1 MSTIF
6 FIMKEISES
15 IKKLSPEDFKE
26 LAARLQLKNKSKRD
40 VVGALSSITGLHTLL
55 KSLDASCHRVLMA
68 VYGSPDGVTFVEI
81 QKELKLEI
89 PVIEKTADILTR
101 NLLIYTIKNR
111 QMLNTKMDKAYG
123 ISEIAG
129 ILRMVEPKALTDRLH
144 KNFLHLETLKQNPEF
159 EKNLKDR
166 EIQGF
171 LKFMAESGC
180 IVSLDAA
187 RDRLPQ
193 KSAEKII
200 TGLISQSTIQL
211 YHCYRPEFNSYLI
224 LQDKLSSSVA
234 LMDEHDDARKKL
246 KVCNRYFQIN
256 NLLNAFDV
264 ISTFGLFLTKQQ
276 EFRKIDIRRI
286 SEAMLPLKDMNGADI
301 PPEESAQLSMFILN
315 RLGCLKLNKDIAAI
329 SLFELRNELDQP
341 LQLMKRLLKNA
352 GGSGAYETFFKPPFE
367 IPSYDFMKSIIKLL
381 FKLKSATYSYL
392 KITILTRT
400 LSEGSERSFSDSLM
414 DLGDELERFGT
425 VMNFLCIMG
434 IIDIGGGRI
443 TLSDIGKNLAGHMLK
458 TYPEEDTRP
467 AGKNIYINPDFTLII
482 PAQELPSDALY
493 HLLTHT
499 DIIKHDVIINTV
511 ISRPAI
517 VRAQKR
523 GMTLSRFLEVLELYS
538 KNELPQNLDF
548 LLREW
553 SNQTI
558 NVKISQHILLST
570 SHSEFIDEL
579 LLGIAKEGIVERIS
593 QTHALVKK
601 EYIDEIIKI
610 ARKKDAVISLF
621 NELEEE
627 D

>member
-6 FIMKEISES
+6 FYMKEISES
-15 IKKLSPEDFKE
+15 IKKLSPEDFKD
-26 LAARLQLKNKSKRD
+26 LGARLQLKNKSKRD
-40 VVGALSSITGLHTLL
+40 LVSALSTVTGMHTLL
-55 KSLDASCHRVLMA
+55 KSLDATCHRILMV

-89 PVIEKTADILTR
+89 PVIEKTADILSR

-123 ISEIAG
+123 ILEIAG
-129 ILRMVEPKALTDRLH
+129 LLRIVEPKALTDRLH
-144 KNFLHLETLKQNPEF
+144 KNFLHLETQKQHPEF
-159 EKNLKDR
+159 EKILKDR
-166 EIQGF
+166 EIQAF

-180 IVSLDAA
+180 IVTLDAA

-200 TGLISQSTIQL
+200 AGLISQNIIYL
-211 YHCYRPEFNSYLI
+211 YQCYRPEFNSYLI
-224 LQDKLSSSVA
+224 LQDKISSSLAV
-234 LMDEHDDARKKL
+234 LDEHDDARKKL
-246 KVCNRYFQIN
+246 KVSNRYFQIN
-256 NLLNAFDV
+256 NILNAFDI

-286 SEAMLPLKDMNGADI
+286 SEAMLPLRDPNGTDL
-301 PPEESAQLSMFILN
+301 PTEESAQLSMFILN

-329 SLFELRNELDQP
+329 SLFELRNELEQP
-341 LQLMKRLLKNA
+341 LQLMKRILKSS
-352 GGSGAYETFFKPPFE
+352 GGSGPYEAFFKPPFE
-367 IPSYDFMKSIIKLL
+367 IPSYDFIKSIIKLL
-381 FKLKSATYSYL
+381 YKLKSATYGYL
-392 KITILTRT
+392 KITILTRS
-400 LSEGSERSFSDSLM
+400 LSEASERTFTDSLL
-414 DLGDELERFGT
+414 DLQDELERFGT

-434 IIDIGGGRI
+434 VIDINSGRI
-443 TLSDIGKNLAGHMLK
+443 TLSDIGRDIACQMLK
-458 TYPEEDTRP
+458 TYTEEP
-467 AGKNIYINPDFTLII
+467 APASKNIYINPDFTLII
-482 PAQELPSDALY
+482 PAQELPSEALY

-523 GMTLSRFLEVLELYS
+523 GMSLNRFLETLELYS

-558 NVKISQHILLST
+558 NIKISQHILLT
-570 SHSEFIDEL
+570 SSHPEFIDEL
-579 LLGIAKEGIVERIS
+579 LLGIAKEGIIERIS